1 VGASWVREN
10 ILQRYPNA
18 DVTVYAVWVPA
29 LAGDSRGDWDG
40 SVLADRR
47 VRQFW
52 DDGSTA
58 SAWLGEHAANSSG
71 LFYDV
76 WILFGPDAR
85 WEQNSITKPQG
96 QGATVIGTTSQLKS
110 ALGLG

>member
-1 VGASWVREN
+1 VREN
-10 ILQRYPNA
+10 ILKRYPKANL
-18 DVTVYAVWVPA
+18 TVYALWVPA

-40 SVLADRR
+40 SVLADHR

-52 DDGSTA
+52 DARSEA
-58 SAWLGEHAANSSG
+58 SAWLGEHAADSTG

-76 WILFGPDAR
+76 WLLFGPGAR
-85 WEQNSITKPQG
+85 WEENNITKPEG
-96 QGATVIGTTSQLKS
+96 LGSDVIGTTSQLKS